1 MNEAPLGLLFS
12 ILVLLILLSAFFAS
26 SETGM
31 MALNRYRLKHLKDNN
46 HRSAQRASQLL
57 ERPDRLIG
65 LILIGNNLVN
75 ILASAIATVI
85 AIELWGNAGIAIATI
100 LLTLV
105 ILIFAEITPKT
116 IAALHPEKI
125 AFPASAILRPMLKIL
140 YPLVWLINGVTNRLL
155 ALLGI
160 DPRKHS
166 EHGLSGE
173 ELRTIVN
180 NAGPLIPQT
189 YQGML
194 LNILELEKVTVDDIM
209 VPRVEVFGLDLEEDD
224 ELLLRRIQSSEYTRL
239 PVYREDINNIEG
251 ILHMRRASRFIDEHG
266 LHRQQMMQELEKPYF
281 IPEGTPLNKQLLNF
295 QQLKHRI
302 AIVVDEYG
310 EVMGLVVLE
319 DILEEIVGQFT
330 SNLAES
336 IADIYPQ
343 QDGSYIINGTANV
356 RELNKSLA
364 WRLPTEG
371 PKTLNGLL
379 LEYLESFPDANAGV
393 RIGNYDLEILDLQDN
408 VIQAV
413 RARYRK
419 TESSEEVEE
428 AV

>member
-46 HRSAQRASQLL
+46 HRGAQRASQLL

-364 WRLPTEG
+364 WQLPTEG